1 MEDTGE
7 TESGKSSNWTN
18 SHSKNSEQGNSHGI
32 EPTNPSN
39 SLIQKAMT
47 LKEKN
52 VYKTNR

>member
-18 SHSKNSEQGNSHGI
+18 SHSKNSEQDTSHGI

-39 SLIQKAMT
+39 SQDNTESNDTERKKCLQ
-47 LKEKN
+47 N
-52 VYKTNR
+52 